1 MYEDDRFNP
10 VIKNDIDETSSIDV
24 KKNKNN
30 GKNVLNKF
38 KSLDKGYRKLNVSY
52 NNTWKDTYY
61 GVINIDVYLSGDAGS
76 RIRNAVTGL
85 RSSYIVGTAEGE
97 DQFFKAAIATGNEF
111 NEKITLFYD
120 SPEQFENHH
129 MQFLDEPIKEAWRKR
144 VGIM

>member
-1 MYEDDRFNP
+1 M
-10 VIKNDIDETSSIDV
+10 
-24 KKNKNN
+24 
-30 GKNVLNKF
+30 VLLTLMF
-38 KSLDKGYRKLNVSY
+38 ILAEMLEV
-52 NNTWKDTYY
+52 
-61 GVINIDVYLSGDAGS
+61 
-76 RIRNAVTGL
+76 
-85 RSSYIVGTAEGE
+85 VGTAEGE

>member
-76 RIRNAVTGL
+76 CRNG
-85 RSSYIVGTAEGE
+85 
-97 DQFFKAAIATGNEF
+97 
-111 NEKITLFYD
+111 
-120 SPEQFENHH
+120 
-129 MQFLDEPIKEAWRKR
+129 
-144 VGIM
+144 